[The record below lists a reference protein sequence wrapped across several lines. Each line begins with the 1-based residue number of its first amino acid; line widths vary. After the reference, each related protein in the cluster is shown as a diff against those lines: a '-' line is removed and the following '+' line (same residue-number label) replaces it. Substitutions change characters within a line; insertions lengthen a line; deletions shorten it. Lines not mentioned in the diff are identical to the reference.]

1 MGIVGNKMNYIY
13 CYTNKING
21 HQYVGQTNDVER
33 RKKEHRSCAKAPNP
47 NLFHYKLNEYGEE
60 NFDFE
65 ILEEISEGP
74 DATNE
79 AEIKW
84 IEKLKTYCG
93 DGNGGYNMTRGGK
106 NQVAWTYPSKAAA
119 IRAAIKSG
127 WPYELITKTY
137 GISPGHISNINH
149 GKYYYDDNE
158 KYPLYNYYKED
169 EADRAKDLLIN
180 SSLTMKEIANEL
192 NLGYSTVKK
201 INYGTLRRDE
211 NLEYPLRKVN
221 APSQRAEIIKSLL
234 EEGKTNLEIIK
245 LMDVSD
251 VTVRRINEG
260 ITFKDKNRTYP
271 IRSL

>member
-1 MGIVGNKMNYIY
+1 
-13 CYTNKING
+13 
-21 HQYVGQTNDVER
+21 
-33 RKKEHRSCAKAPNP
+33 
-47 NLFHYKLNEYGEE
+47 
-60 NFDFE
+60 
-65 ILEEISEGP
+65 
-74 DATNE
+74 
-79 AEIKW
+79 
-84 IEKLKTYCG
+84 
-93 DGNGGYNMTRGGK
+93 
-106 NQVAWTYPSKAAA
+106 
-119 IRAAIKSG
+119 
-127 WPYELITKTY
+127 
-137 GISPGHISNINH
+137 
-149 GKYYYDDNE
+149 
-158 KYPLYNYYKED
+158 
-169 EADRAKDLLIN
+169 
-180 SSLTMKEIANEL
+180 MKEIANEL